1 MEISGVILAG
11 GQASR
16 MGGGDKGL
24 LRLGGATLLDHVI
37 SRLSPQC
44 TALAINANGNSDR
57 FRPYNLPVLPDGIE
71 GQPGPLAGILAA
83 MEWAAAEGT
92 QSVVTVA
99 ADTPFFPRDLVAR
112 LAEPAGLA
120 LASSQQPGEA
130 PMQQPVFGLWPVELR
145 GDLRSSLLAG
155 QRKVRQW
162 AAQHN
167 AAQVV
172 FPHDGV
178 DPFFNVN
185 TPEDLKQARALA
197 RGDQCFRMK

>member
-1 MEISGVILAG
+1 
-11 GQASR
+11 

-37 SRLSPQC
+37 ARLSPQC
-44 TALAINANGNSDR
+44 TALAINANGKSSR
-57 FRPYNLPVLPDGIE
+57 FRSFRLPVLPDGIE
-71 GQPGPLAGILAA
+71 DQPGPLAGILTA
-83 MEWAAAEGT
+83 MDWAAAEGA

-112 LAEPAGLA
+112 LAEPGVLA
-120 LASSQQPGEA
+120 LASSQQPGEG
-130 PMQQPVFGLWPVELR
+130 PIQQPVFGLWPV
-145 GDLRSSLLAG
+145 DLREDLRASLRAG

-167 AAQVV
+167 AVQVV
-172 FPHDGV
+172 FAHEGV